1 MVQELR
7 ENFKII
13 MDGARQAGIHTE
25 SLETM
30 MIQVLHCLNNMKEED
45 ERVILLMEMQV
56 LINATL
62 TSKLDDERYRIFATD
77 VGFVLIGCIMALLKE
92 FSHGDLS

>member
-1 MVQELR
+1 MFQELR
-7 ENFKII
+7 KNFETV
-13 MDGARQAGIHTE
+13 MNGAKQAGLPTE
-25 SLETM
+25 NLETM
-30 MIQVLHCLNNMKEED
+30 MLSVLHCLNMMKEED
-45 ERVILLMEMQV
+45 ERVALLMEMQV

-62 TSKLDDERYRIFATD
+62 TSKLDDERYRMFATD

>member
-1 MVQELR
+1 MVRELR

-30 MIQVLHCLNNMKEED
+30 MIQVLHCLNSVQGED
-45 ERVILLMEMQV
+45 ERLVLLTEMQV
-56 LINATL
+56 LINAGL
-62 TSKLDDERYRIFATD
+62 TSKLDDVHYRMFNTD
-77 VGFVLIGCIMALLKE
+77 VGFILIGCIMTLLKE